1 MFFCLLQKIKAGKQS
16 KSGFL
21 HSRDHI
27 RYTKNMMNRNFQ
39 LSSENKTMGD
49 VWRRM
54 QELFREHEK
63 AELDRFVKKLKD
75 GPDLGVEKH
84 LVMYTSQSSTDN
96 LRQHYETRK
105 MQAADCA
112 ADWIKNL
119 AEKLAAFT
127 KSAAIAGLGALA
139 IAIIID
145 MVSFSPP
152 EESIKE
158 ALRSVLAEEKTSE
171 VWDLI
176 DECLKRFTMHFEN
189 RNKLRSDLE
198 RIESQLSLALTKL
211 KNSMV
216 SDGHMSNQSLKV
228 WVNGA
233 AFHIEMLIHL
243 ERLGENQ
250 TCNPIQSLIAVYQ
263 RDLDTLFEK
272 HKEMVKGK
280 TNRLDLLDP
289 FIKVMQVEDSK
300 YYFLDLGVDYEK
312 YFEAYYDHRY
322 HRQKLNIQEYFSD
335 LGQNL
340 PQLVRLTGSFSV
352 N

>member
-1 MFFCLLQKIKAGKQS
+1 MGHVL
-16 KSGFL
+16 
-21 HSRDHI
+21 SR
-27 RYTKNMMNRNFQ
+27 
-39 LSSENKTMGD
+39 E
-49 VWRRM
+49 
-54 QELFREHEK
+54 ECEK
-63 AELDRFVKKLKD
+63 ADLDRFVKSLKD
-75 GPDLGVEKH
+75 GPDLGVDKH

-96 LRQHYETRK
+96 LRRHYETRK

-119 AEKLAAFT
+119 AEKLAAFAQ
-127 KSAAIAGLGALA
+127 SAEIAGLGALA

-152 EESIKE
+152 EESIE
-158 ALRSVLAEEKTSE
+158 GALRSVLAEEKTSE

-198 RIESQLSLALTKL
+198 RIESQLSVALTKL

-216 SDGHMSNQSLKV
+216 RDGHMSSQSLKG

-233 AFHIEMLIHL
+233 AFHIQMLIHL

-263 RDLDTLFEK
+263 RDLDPLFEK
-272 HKEMVKGK
+272 HKEMIKGK
-280 TNRLDLLDP
+280 CSRRPISLHPSYD
-289 FIKVMQVEDSK
+289 VMIMQAEDSEC
-300 YYFLDLGVDYEK
+300 YRVDPDVSYDK

-335 LGQNL
+335 IGQNL

-352 N
+352 

>member
-1 MFFCLLQKIKAGKQS
+1 
-16 KSGFL
+16 
-21 HSRDHI
+21 
-27 RYTKNMMNRNFQ
+27 
-39 LSSENKTMGD
+39 MGD
-49 VWRRM
+49 VLSWEER
-54 QELFREHEK
+54 EK
-63 AELDRFVKKLKD
+63 AALDRFVESLKD

-96 LRQHYETRK
+96 LRQLYETRK

-127 KSAAIAGLGALA
+127 KSADIAGLGALA

-152 EESIKE
+152 EESIEE

-216 SDGHMSNQSLKV
+216 RDGHMPNQSLKV

-233 AFHIEMLIHL
+233 AFHIQMLIHL

-250 TCNPIQSLIAVYQ
+250 TCDPIQNLIAVYQ

-272 HKEMVKGK
+272 HKEMIMGK
-280 TNRLDLLDP
+280 CRLDFFAP
-289 FIKVMQVEDSK
+289 CIRVMLGEDSE
-300 YYFLDLGVDYEK
+300 YYSLDLGVDYEK

-335 LGQNL
+335 LRQNL